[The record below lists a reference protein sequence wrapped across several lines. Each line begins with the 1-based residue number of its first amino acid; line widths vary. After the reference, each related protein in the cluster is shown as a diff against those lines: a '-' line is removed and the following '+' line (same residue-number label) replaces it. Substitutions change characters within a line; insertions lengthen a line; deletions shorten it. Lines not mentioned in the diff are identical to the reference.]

1 MTDHEKKELQEL
13 RKREEQRKNR
23 VKRQNESAKERW
35 ETISCRLPKGTKAR
49 IDAAGETV
57 NGLINRLIADYLDGD
72 QLQRSEDQEEPAKAA
87 GTEKTPEECAADLME
102 QARREQE
109 ETARREREELEN
121 AKPAEIRQSGELNK
135 ARQALKLEKIRK
147 EEEENRAKMTEEQQR
162 AQDFIDQARKKD
174 REAAEKAEEAKHWEM
189 WKPAINDEEK

>member
-1 MTDHEKKELQEL
+1 MKNTEKDELETLRAEKE
-13 RKREEQRKNR
+13 KRR
-23 VKRQNESAKERW
+23 RQAKAWNEKAKENW
-35 ETISCRLPKGTKAR
+35 ETVSCRLPKGTKER
-49 IDAAGETV
+49 IAKQDLKI
-57 NGLINRLIADYLDGD
+57 NGLINKLILAELERL
-72 QLQRSEDQEEPAKAA
+72 EDMQAKAA
-87 GTEKTPEECAADLME
+87 EAEKTQEERAEELKE

-174 REAAEKAEEAKHWEM
+174 REAAEKAEEAKRWEM